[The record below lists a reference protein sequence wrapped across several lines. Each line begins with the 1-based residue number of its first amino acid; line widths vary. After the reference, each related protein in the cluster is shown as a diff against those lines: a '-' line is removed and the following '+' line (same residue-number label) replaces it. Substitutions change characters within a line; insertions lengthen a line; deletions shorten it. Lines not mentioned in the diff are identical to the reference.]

1 MGVVSERAGLPLLT
15 DYSRFLR
22 RHRVLLVCLLGL
34 GLLAG
39 LAWSMRQ
46 PVTYSATTSI
56 ALAPVP
62 KYVTTPNEMLPP
74 EVTIDTDAQLLSS
87 PVVVDAIAD
96 QLGID
101 SAGVEKRVSVTA
113 SANSH
118 VLHVRVES
126 RSRTRATAAA
136 NAAAAALI
144 DVRRASLGA
153 LRDDQVNKVRIML
166 TSQEKQ
172 LASAQRRRL
181 VIPET
186 DELFASVL
194 TFRNALDELEA
205 AQDEPAEIVRPAE
218 PPKRKD
224 YANTEVPL
232 TSGPMLGLLAG
243 CMLGA
248 ARDRGLLR
256 APVHTPRL
264 SVHPVRPT
272 AG

>member
-1 MGVVSERAGLPLLT
+1 MGVMSDQAGMPVIS

-22 RHRVLLVCLLGL
+22 RHRTLLVCLIGV

-46 PVTYSATTSI
+46 PATYSATVSI

-62 KYVTTPNEMLPP
+62 KYVTTPNELLPP

-87 PVVVDAIAD
+87 PEVVGAIAD
-96 QLGID
+96 ELGID
-101 SAGVEKRVSVTA
+101 PAGVEKRVSVTA

-118 VLHVRVES
+118 VLHVTVKA
-126 RSRTRATAAA
+126 RSKTRAAAAA
-136 NAAAAALI
+136 NAGAAALI

-166 TSQEKQ
+166 RGQEEQ
-172 LASAQRRRL
+172 LGNMQRRRL
-181 VIPET
+181 VVPET
-186 DELFASVL
+186 DELFASIL
-194 TFRNALDELEA
+194 TLRDALDELEE
-205 AQDEPAEIVRPAE
+205 AQDEPAEVVRPAE
-218 PPKRKD
+218 PPKRHD

-243 CMLGA
+243 CMIGA
-248 ARDRGLLR
+248 AMDRGLLR

-264 SVHPVRPT
+264 SVHSARPT